1 MKKSALDVFVCP
13 ECKSDLTLKSS
24 DVGEIL
30 EGILTC
36 SGCQSHY
43 PITKG
48 VPRFVLEEFYADTFG
63 RQWNRW
69 NRTQLDSHNK
79 TNIFHERFHR
89 WTGWKLDDLAGEV
102 VVDAGCGPGGYV
114 DVVKSS
120 AKTVIGFDLSSAI
133 DAAYA
138 NHGTEPNVHLAQGD
152 IFKSP
157 VRPAIADRLFTFGV
171 VQHTPDPERAYRSL
185 IPLVK
190 PNGQIAVW
198 VYNKPLVPTPT
209 YIARWFTAGMPEP
222 RATRFIEA
230 FVPKAMKVSGFLGS
244 VPGIGK
250 ILRKFVPVADY
261 RDRLTLSKDQ
271 YMEWALMD
279 THDALITRYTYPQ
292 SWKDMK
298 RWARGLVD
306 LRKPSPRDMAAVA
319 RIPKS

>member
-1 MKKSALDVFVCP
+1 MKKSALDFFVCP
-13 ECKSDLTLKSS
+13 ECKSDLTLESP
-24 DVGEIL
+24 DVGEVL
-30 EGILTC
+30 EGTLTC
-36 SGCQSHY
+36 SGCQSRY

-48 VPRFVLEEFYADTFG
+48 VPRFVSEEFYADTFG

-69 NRTQLDSHNK
+69 NRTQLDSYNN
-79 TNIFHERFHR
+79 TNIFHERFQR
-89 WTGWKLDDLAGEV
+89 WTGWSLNELADEV

-138 NHGTEPNVHLAQGD
+138 NHGAEPNVHLAQAD

-190 PNGQIAVW
+190 ANGQIAVW
-198 VYNKPLVPTPT
+198 VYNKPLVPTPI

-222 RATRFIEA
+222 KATRFIES
-230 FVPKAMKVSGFLGS
+230 FVPKAMKLSGILGS
-244 VPGIGK
+244 VPVIGK

-261 RDRLTLSKDQ
+261 RDRLTLSADQ

-292 SWKDMK
+292 SWKDMQ
-298 RWARGLVD
+298 RWARDLID

-319 RIPKS
+319 RVPRR